1 MAQARFSIRT
11 AIAEGFDFWR
21 QHWRKAAGPLVMVG
35 FGLILRASG
44 SVGPTM
50 LGFLVELL
58 GLSMAGAVYFRI
70 ALAGHGAEP
79 ATVNRPLGLQWGRL
93 EGQLVAV
100 NLLIAAIYAVVI
112 FVCAFM
118 LIAVLAG
125 ASQDTPLTTLDR
137 AVTPDELMK
146 LLTPDQL
153 TALMTGAFIAMLV
166 CLMVWARLAMTGP
179 ATAARQSV
187 SVLNTLPLT
196 RGVTFRLAGLWLLVQ
211 APVILLQMVAV
222 QFGVLVGDPGTG
234 AVGSLAVGL
243 VGVFFAT
250 PILFGALAYVYR
262 RLSAG
267 GA

>member
-44 SVGPTM
+44 SVGPMM

-100 NLLIAAIYAVVI
+100 NLLIAAIYAV
-112 FVCAFM
+112 
-118 LIAVLAG
+118 LAG

-137 AVTPDELMK
+137 AVTPEELMK

-179 ATAARQSV
+179 ATAARQAV

>member
-44 SVGPTM
+44 SVGPMM

-125 ASQDTPLTTLDR
+125 ASQDTPLTGFFAQARSLRLADG
-137 AVTPDELMK
+137 PDEVHKGVIAKIELAK
-146 LLTPDQL
+146 LGFTK
-153 TALMTGAFIAMLV
+153 
-166 CLMVWARLAMTGP
+166 
-179 ATAARQSV
+179 
-187 SVLNTLPLT
+187 
-196 RGVTFRLAGLWLLVQ
+196 
-211 APVILLQMVAV
+211 
-222 QFGVLVGDPGTG
+222 
-234 AVGSLAVGL
+234 
-243 VGVFFAT
+243 
-250 PILFGALAYVYR
+250 
-262 RLSAG
+262 
-267 GA
+267 